1 MAFIPIAI
9 QLLPLIPSLVENV
22 IKIVEAIRHDPVTSE
37 EAKADL
43 EAISARLTEV
53 KAQVAAV
60 RLPA

>member
-22 IKIVEAIRHDPVTSE
+22 IKIVEAIRHDPVTDVE
-37 EAKADL
+37 IKASL
-43 EAISARLTEV
+43 EAVSARLTEV